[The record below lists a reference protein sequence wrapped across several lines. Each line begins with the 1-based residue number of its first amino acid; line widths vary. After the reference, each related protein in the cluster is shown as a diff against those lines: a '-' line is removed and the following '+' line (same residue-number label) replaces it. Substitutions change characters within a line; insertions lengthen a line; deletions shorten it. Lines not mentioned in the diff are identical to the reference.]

1 MKDTMTLENLLKLIR
16 MGKTYHE
23 LMAACADERERR
35 AVTKI
40 LLHAERE
47 GWSSADHGENA
58 DAS

>member
-1 MKDTMTLENLLKLIR
+1 MTLENLLKLIR